1 MRAAVSMPDFF
12 PDQPPPTLHAVDA
25 DDAIDVELMRE
36 VARGDEKAFRELILR
51 HQKAVVGT
59 VARMLNDPTE
69 AEDIAQMVFVRVWQ
83 SAAKWTHDAKF
94 TTYLFTITRN
104 LVFNESRR
112 RGRKKEVSLESHE
125 EHQPAIARADEAM
138 QPSETLEKRELHR
151 SIDRAIA
158 SLPEQQR
165 MAVILRTFEGMDY
178 EEIALAL
185 DTSVSSVKSLL
196 FRARATLREALASEM
211 DAP

>member
-1 MRAAVSMPDFF
+1 MPEFF
-12 PDQPPPTLHAVDA
+12 PDPPHPAHALDA
-25 DDAIDVELMRE
+25 EDAIDVALMRE
-36 VARGDEKAFRELILR
+36 VARGDEQAFRALILR
-51 HQKAVVGT
+51 HQQSVVGT
-59 VARMLNDPTE
+59 VARMLNDHNE

-83 SAAKWTHDAKF
+83 SASKWTHDAKF

-125 EHQPAIARADEAM
+125 EHQPMIARADEAM
-138 QPSETLEKRELHR
+138 QPGETLEKRELHR

-165 MAVILRTFEGMDY
+165 MAVILRTFEGLDY
-178 EEIALAL
+178 EEIAESL

>member
-1 MRAAVSMPDFF
+1 MWAAVSMPDFL
-12 PDQPPPTLHAVDA
+12 PDQPQPALHATDA
-25 DDAIDVELMRE
+25 EDAIDVALMSE

-51 HQKAVVGT
+51 HQQAVVGT

-83 SAAKWTHDAKF
+83 SASKWTHDAKF

-112 RGRKKEVSLESHE
+112 RGRKKEVSLESRE
-125 EHQPAIARADEAM
+125 EHQPAIARADESM
-138 QPSETLEKRELHR
+138 QPGETLEKRELHR

-165 MAVILRTFEGMDY
+165 MAVILRTFEGLDY
-178 EEIALAL
+178 EEIARAL

-196 FRARATLREALASEM
+196 FRARASLREALASEM
-211 DAP
+211 DSR